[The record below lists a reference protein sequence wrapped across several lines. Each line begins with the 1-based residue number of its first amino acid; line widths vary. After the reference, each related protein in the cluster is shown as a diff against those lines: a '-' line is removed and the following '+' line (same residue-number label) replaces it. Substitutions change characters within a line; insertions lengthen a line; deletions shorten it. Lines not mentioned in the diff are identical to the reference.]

1 MIILTQNSSW
11 STAEPAGVVEVSIA
25 CFHLYAVVQ
34 HVPKYQ
40 RQCPMSW
47 KVWIWQI
54 SHIISVK
61 FITSCGIFSTT
72 SAQQRKESRHWL
84 PARTQSHINSLWQH
98 RVCWCEQMSLWFD
111 DNNLSDWITG
121 GIFFFYWI
129 WLPYWIYLRVMVT
142 IWLCSLSI
150 IMEGEHLFLKMN
162 IEQPV
167 GLPGYNHLPYRA
179 QPIQE

>member
-11 STAEPAGVVEVSIA
+11 STAEPAGVVEVSKA

-121 GIFFFYWI
+121 GIFF
-129 WLPYWIYLRVMVT
+129 LLNLT
-142 IWLCSLSI
+142 TLLDLSARD
-150 IMEGEHLFLKMN
+150 GDHLTMFIKYHHGRWTF
-162 IEQPV
+162 IP
-167 GLPGYNHLPYRA
+167 
-179 QPIQE
+179 

>member
-1 MIILTQNSSW
+1 MIILTQKSSW
-11 STAEPAGVVEVSIA
+11 STAEPAGVVEVSKA

-61 FITSCGIFSTT
+61 FITSCGICSTT

-121 GIFFFYWI
+121 GIFFFI
-129 WLPYWIYLRVMVT
+129 EFDYLIGFICAWWWPSDYV
-142 IWLCSLSI
+142 
-150 IMEGEHLFLKMN
+150 H
-162 IEQPV
+162 
-167 GLPGYNHLPYRA
+167 
-179 QPIQE
+179 